1 MIVTYIGHSCFSVEK
16 DGYRI
21 VFDPYEDG
29 SVPGLTNVRE
39 EANMVIC
46 SHEHFDHNA
55 RGNVQIVDGG
65 ECPFEI
71 MQIETYHD
79 GEKGASRG
87 SNTITVVDDG
97 ESKLAHFGDLGCD
110 IGEDMDAD
118 DIELLKNLDV
128 ILVPVGG
135 TYTINPKEAAEL
147 IEMLEPRI
155 ALPMHYRSNIFG
167 FGFDNIAEENEFY
180 DEAEAVA
187 KLHDSVLDSEAKPFV
202 RVNALRPRNMKPV
215 K

>member
-1 MIVTYIGHSCFSVEK
+1 M
-16 DGYRI
+16 
-21 VFDPYEDG
+21 
-29 SVPGLTNVRE
+29 
-39 EANMVIC
+39 
-46 SHEHFDHNA
+46 
-55 RGNVQIVDGG
+55 
-65 ECPFEI
+65 
-71 MQIETYHD
+71 
-79 GEKGASRG
+79 
-87 SNTITVVDDG
+87 VDDG

-155 ALPMHYRSNIFG
+155 AIPMHYRSNIFG